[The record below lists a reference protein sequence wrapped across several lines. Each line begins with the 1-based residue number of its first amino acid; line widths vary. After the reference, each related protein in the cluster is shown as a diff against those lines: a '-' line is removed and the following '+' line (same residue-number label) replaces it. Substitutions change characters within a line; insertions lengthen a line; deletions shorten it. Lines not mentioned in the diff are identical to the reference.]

1 MVHLTKIIPVLGLT
15 LLVACQPPDRE
26 ADPDVASDTLPT
38 VTAETHRQQIEGAM
52 RDTRDRVEEL
62 GARISGRS
70 EDAWNRLSE
79 QADETWSEIESGL
92 ARIRDDDPESIHRS
106 REEAARRLAEL
117 EAELVEVE
125 LATARTP
132 EELRAV
138 SDEWLGR
145 VESDVNR
152 LEQLLPQ
159 AAERADVDLDRDDL
173 REVRERT
180 QEIRADA
187 QEALSDRDEFEVRRE
202 EIAEDLSEIV
212 REVREAHYRLQWRHR
227 ATARR

>member
-15 LLVACQPPDRE
+15 LLVACQPRDRE

-38 VTAETHRQQIEGAM
+38 VTAETHRQQIQGAM
-52 RDTRDRVEEL
+52 RDTRNRVEET
-62 GARISGRS
+62 GARISERS
-70 EDAWNRLSE
+70 EDAWNSLSE
-79 QADETWSEIESGL
+79 QADETWSEIEAGL
-92 ARIRDDDPESIHRS
+92 ARARDDDPESIHRS

-117 EAELVEVE
+117 EAEVVEVE

-132 EELRAV
+132 EELREV

-145 VESDVNR
+145 VESDVTR

-159 AAERADVDLDRDDL
+159 AAERADVDFDRDDL
-173 REVRERT
+173 REVQERT

-187 QEALSDRDEFEVRRE
+187 QEALADEFEDRRE
-202 EIAEDLSEIV
+202 EIAEDLSELV
-212 REVREAHYRLQWRHR
+212 RDVREAHYRLEWRHR